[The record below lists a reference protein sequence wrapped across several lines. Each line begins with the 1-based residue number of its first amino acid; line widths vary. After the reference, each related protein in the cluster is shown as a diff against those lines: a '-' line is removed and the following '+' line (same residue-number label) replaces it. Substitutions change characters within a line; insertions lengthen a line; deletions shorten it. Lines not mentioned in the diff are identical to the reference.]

1 MPDKAEDSAEPS
13 QGRVTLQT
21 IADRLGVSRTTVSN
35 AYNRP
40 DQLNPE
46 LRERVLQTARRLGYA
61 GPDPA
66 ARRLRSGGREA
77 IGLLFTEH
85 LSYAFT
91 DPAAVTFIQGLTT
104 ATESAGLSLLLLPSA
119 PHAEPQAVR
128 EAVVDSF
135 CVYSVYDGDP
145 GVQAAIERRLPVVI
159 VDEPRRPDAAFVG
172 IDDRGGARLAGE
184 HLVELGHR
192 RIAMICDTL
201 SEGHHMGPV
210 DSAREAEATYFVER
224 ERLAGYR
231 EALEGAGLD
240 WGAVPKF
247 EAGGS
252 HRARG
257 AEAAETLLASRPR
270 PTALIVLSDQLALG
284 ALQAAS
290 RLGIDVPGE
299 LSIIGYDD
307 IPAAADAGLTTVR
320 QPLLEKGAAAARLL
334 REGAQPGE
342 EILLPIELVA
352 RGTTGPA

>member
-1 MPDKAEDSAEPS
+1 VAE
-13 QGRVTLQT
+13 RVTLQT
-21 IADRLGVSRTTVSN
+21 IADALGVSRTTVSN

-40 DQLNPE
+40 DQLAPE
-46 LRERVLQTARRLGYA
+46 LRQKVLETAKQLGYA

-66 ARRLRSGGREA
+66 ARRLRSGRRGA
-77 IGLLFTEH
+77 IGLMFSER

-91 DPAAVTFIQGLTT
+91 DPGAVALLQGLTE
-104 ATESAGLSLLLLPSA
+104 ATEAKGYELLLLPGMRGEEHEA
-119 PHAEPQAVR
+119 VAVR
-128 EAVVDSF
+128 DAVVGAF
-135 CVYSVYDGDP
+135 CLYCMPDTHPAV
-145 GVQAAIERRLPVVI
+145 AAAMSRQLPVVI
-159 VDEPRRPDAAFVG
+159 VDEPRRADAAFVG
-172 IDDRGGARLAGE
+172 IDDRGGARLAAE

-201 SEGHHMGPV
+201 SEERRSGPV
-210 DSAREAEATYFVER
+210 DPAQVAAATYFVER

-240 WGAVPKF
+240 WDAVPKF

-252 HRARG
+252 VRARG
-257 AEAAETLLASRPR
+257 AEAAETLLSARPR
-270 PTALIVLSDQLALG
+270 PTALIVLSDELALG

-352 RGTTGPA
+352 RSTTGPA